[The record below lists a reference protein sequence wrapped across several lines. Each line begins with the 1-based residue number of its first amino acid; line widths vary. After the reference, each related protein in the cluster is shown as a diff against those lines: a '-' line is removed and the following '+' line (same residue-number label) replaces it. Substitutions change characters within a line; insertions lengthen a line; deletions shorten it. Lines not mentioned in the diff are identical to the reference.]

1 MFENF
6 QESDRNSS
14 KCVYFSSSLVLNLLH
29 DLISGSG
36 SFLLTLKMENMAM
49 RVGRLGVGLRN
60 LRGYDISVTYLE
72 NGQTREM
79 QFDPV
84 SACVLKPS

>member
-1 MFENF
+1 MNF
-6 QESDRNSS
+6 KISVFGSIP
-14 KCVYFSSSLVLNLLH
+14 VLYLLH

-72 NGQTREM
+72 NGQTREL

-84 SACVLKPS
+84 SSCVLE